1 MKSYRN
7 ERGVFYR
14 TQTEAKASGSPFTMV
29 DIPTSHAELI
39 EFVNSLAVPAPAP
52 EPEPEFI
59 EIEATEEH
67 AGRGLNDIWPG
78 DTIKVRN
85 PAYKNGDPTTPYMK
99 SRDPRAVFTC
109 RNCGVVNKPEPG
121 Q

>member
-14 TQTEAKASGSPFTMV
+14 TQTEAKASGLPFTMV

-39 EFVNSLAVPAPAP
+39 EFVNGLAVPAPAP
-52 EPEPEFI
+52 EPMPDTDWI
-59 EIEATEEH
+59 EQPD
-67 AGRGLNDIWPG
+67 GSLVFNDAP
-78 DTIKVRN
+78 
-85 PAYKNGDPTTPYMK
+85 YKNGDPTTPYMK

-109 RNCGVVNKPEPG
+109 RNCGANNAP
-121 Q
+121 